1 MKKIA
6 FFLCVVFN
14 IFSYSIDAQ
23 KQLTTSSAKAA
34 RLYEKALNLLD
45 AHNDKEA
52 VRLLTSAVKTDQQFI
67 EAYLVMAEVYM
78 DNNDLEDCIK
88 NYKTA
93 VTINPSFFPAAYL
106 NLGKAE
112 YSSGRYADAEADLKE
127 YLKMNIQAG
136 KERASAEKLLQY
148 SEFALNSLQH
158 PVPFNPENLGPKIN
172 TRYDEYWPS
181 LSSDEKQLVFT
192 RLVPKNP
199 MDTSIS
205 YNRQED
211 LYMSSFEN
219 GSWSMAQNV
228 GFPLNTPDNE
238 GAQSVSADGK
248 TLYFTACNRPGGLGL
263 CDIYV
268 SFRKANQWSVPQNL
282 GAPVNSRFK
291 ETQPSISSDG
301 KTLYFVSS
309 RPGGKGGLD
318 IWKSTK
324 NEDGSWGYPVNLG
337 DSINTPG
344 DEESP
349 FIHEDNKTLY
359 FSSNDRPGMGD
370 FDIYVSRLNGRGEWT
385 QAKNLGYPINTFNK
399 EEGLI
404 VNAAGTKAYFS
415 SDRLGA
421 DGRDIYSFDLYKE
434 ARPLAVSYVKGKV
447 YDVDSGDPLKAHFEL
462 SDLDSSK
469 LCIEAHSD
477 SLNGEFFVCLPVG
490 CNYGLNVSKPHY
502 LFYSDNFALKQIHEF
517 KEPFLLDIPL
527 QLVKPG
533 KSIVLKNIFFAT
545 DSASLEN
552 ESFVELNKILQ
563 FMKDNSSIKIEI
575 SGHTDNTGSAAH
587 NLDLSMRRAK
597 SVVNYL
603 VSKGVDSKR
612 VFFKGYGE
620 TRPVASNDNE
630 AGKAL
635 NRRTE
640 FKILE

>member
-34 RLYEKALNLLD
+34 RLYEKALYLLD
-45 AHNDKEA
+45 THNDKEA
-52 VRLLTSAVKTDQQFI
+52 VRLLTSAVKTDQRFI

-78 DNNDLEDCIK
+78 DNNDLTDCIK

-136 KERASAEKLLQY
+136 KERASAEKLLKY

-192 RLVPKNP
+192 RLVPKNL

-219 GSWSMAQNV
+219 GSWAMAQNV

-268 SFRKANQWSVPQNL
+268 SFRKGNQWSVPQNL

-337 DSINTPG
+337 DSINSPG

-447 YDVDSGDPLKAHFEL
+447 YDADSGDPLKAHFEL

-469 LCIEAHSD
+469 LCIEAQSD

-527 QLVKPG
+527 QPVKPG
-533 KSIVLKNIFFAT
+533 KSIILKNIFFAT
-545 DSASLEN
+545 DSANLEN
-552 ESFVELNKILQ
+552 ESFVELNKVLR
-563 FMKDNSSIKIEI
+563 FMKENSSIKIEI

-587 NLDLSMRRAK
+587 NQDLSMRRAK
-597 SVVNYL
+597 AVVNYL

-612 VFFKGYGE
+612 VVFKGYGE
-620 TRPVASNDNE
+620 TRPIASNDNE
-630 AGKAL
+630 AGKAQ